1 MYVCMYVQPLRPPI
15 FDRQRLS
22 PNFPWI
28 FPAADP
34 AVFRPRLAS
43 LRFPRPAEVSG
54 LWLYQ
59 NQRAGRL
66 KRTQNNCHSC
76 VPVPVSA
83 SSLYIAAGLLFY
95 CRFCCTLKI
104 IHKIIELLEMC
115 ACPCACDLCMYVCV
129 SCLYGGVQGPADKR
143 WSRGKRDKRCSFG
156 STGNTR

>member
-1 MYVCMYVQPLRPPI
+1 MTFCVIRICTFVYCKLSKYMYVCMYVQPLRPPI
-15 FDRQRLS
+15 IDRQRLS

-83 SSLYIAAGLLFY
+83 SSLKSTTTSAATSIATTATA
-95 CRFCCTLKI
+95 R
-104 IHKIIELLEMC
+104 
-115 ACPCACDLCMYVCV
+115 
-129 SCLYGGVQGPADKR
+129 
-143 WSRGKRDKRCSFG
+143 
-156 STGNTR
+156 